1 MLRKF
6 TLGLVTAASL
16 GAAALAPTAAS
27 AHPMGGGW
35 GWGGGWGFHHHH
47 HYFGGIGLG
56 YVGVDSCFVTRP
68 VLTPYG
74 YRLRMFN
81 VCY

>member
-1 MLRKF
+1 MLRKL

-16 GAAALAPTAAS
+16 SAMALFPSVAS
-27 AHPMGGGW
+27 AKP
-35 GWGGGWGFHHHH
+35 WGGGWGYHHHH
-47 HYFGGIGLG
+47 FGPGIGIG
-56 YVGVDSCFVTRP
+56 FGFVGDDGCYVTRR

-74 YRLRMFN
+74 YRLRTIN